1 MAHINLSID
10 TVSATTATVTVSDMY
25 TANPINHKMI
35 TFKIREYGES
45 YWTVADVIGGDS
57 ATGIICSDGTYTYT
71 YRNLDPGTNYEIYI
85 VVDMMTVDGSFTEE
99 DTIDDAFT
107 TSGSGPSSDPYYDF
121 SYTNNS
127 VTIDV
132 YNLSGVYFRFLCEL
146 DDGTT
151 VFDSDDYGRMTQ
163 TRQVITGLQP
173 GTLYWISVRYSST
186 SSGSLTW
193 INSANDSRWES
204 FTTGGSPSVDPYYSF
219 TYDSNSVTITVTNGG
234 GNYFRYWCELDDG
247 TKVFD
252 SDDYGRTT
260 QTQQVISGLQ
270 PSTLYWISVRY
281 STTSAGSLT
290 YIDSSNG
297 NRWES
302 FTTGAQPVSTGGC
315 RIYLNNSWQHAK
327 PYIYLNGG
335 WQPATPYVYQNGQWT
350 PCT

>member
-1 MAHINLSID
+1 MPHINL
-10 TVSATTATVTVSDMY
+10 TVETISATTATVTVSNMY

-45 YWTVADVIGGDS
+45 YWSVADVIGGDS
-57 ATGIICSDGTYTYT
+57 STGVLCPDGTYTYT
-71 YRNLDPGTNYEIYI
+71 YRYLDPGTSYEIYI
-85 VVDMMTVDGSFTEE
+85 AVDMLTYDGTFMEE

-107 TSGSGPSSDPYYDF
+107 TSGGGPSGDPYYDF

-127 VTIDV
+127 VTISV
-132 YNLSGVYFRFLCEL
+132 HNLSGRYLRFRCEL
-146 DDGTT
+146 DDETPI
-151 VFDSDDYGRMTQ
+151 FDSDDYGRMTQ
-163 TRQVITGLQP
+163 TTQVITGLQP
-173 GTLYWISVRYSST
+173 GTLYWISVQYSST
-186 SSGSLTW
+186 PSGSLSW
-193 INSANDSRWES
+193 IDSAYGSRWES

-219 TYDSNSVTITVTNGG
+219 IYDSSSVTISVTNGG

-260 QTQQVISGLQ
+260 QTQQVISNLQ

-281 STTSAGSLT
+281 STTSSGSLT
-290 YIDSSNG
+290 YVDSIDG

-302 FTTGAQPVSTGGC
+302 FTTGQQPASGGGC
-315 RIYLNNSWQHAK
+315 MIYINGSWQHAK
-327 PYIYLNGG
+327 PYIYLNGS
-335 WQPATPYVYQNGQWT
+335 WQPATPYIYTNGTWT